1 MSQGLNKTML
11 IGQIGRVPEVR
22 YTPAGK
28 AVTTFMVGVERNWVT
43 PEGHPQTAQDW
54 FNVVAWGE
62 LAEQCQK
69 TLKANAMA
77 YVEGRL
83 QVRSWEDAEGRAHHQ
98 TEIVAAQVLSLAD
111 SAGSQPEP
119 GAD

>member
-1 MSQGLNKTML
+1 MSQGLNKIML

-28 AVTTFMVGVERNWVT
+28 AVTTFMVGVARNWVT
-43 PEGHPQTAQDW
+43 PEGHSQTAQDW
-54 FNVVAWGE
+54 FNIVAWGE

-69 TLKANAMA
+69 TLAAGSMA

-98 TEIVAAQVLSLAD
+98 TEIVAAQALALAV
-111 SAGSQPEP
+111 SASPAP
-119 GAD
+119 SAD

>member
-1 MSQGLNKTML
+1 MSQGLNKIML
-11 IGQIGRVPEVR
+11 IGQIGRVPELR

-69 TLKANAMA
+69 TLQAKAMA

-83 QVRSWEDAEGRAHHQ
+83 QVRSWEDAEGRSHHQ
-98 TEIVAAQVLSLAD
+98 TEIVAAQVLSLA
-111 SAGSQPEP
+111 APAAETR
-119 GAD
+119 AD